1 MKTQTILNIM
11 FFLAWFVF
19 IALLIKTGAVVTT
32 YTISLFNSDAA
43 KHLYFDMDLSM
54 YLSHSLMHYSI
65 LALTKVLLFSAQ
77 AYVAFLVTELLK
89 DFNLKNPFSQTVVHL
104 MERICFSIL
113 FIAFLTVLHNGHI
126 KALEQ
131 VVGVGANGSDDAY
144 LLWAAMVYVM
154 AQVFKRGIE
163 IQNENDFTI

>member
-19 IALLIKTGAVVTT
+19 IALLIKTGAVVTS

-43 KHLYFDMDLSM
+43 KNLYFDLDMSM
-54 YLSHSLMHYSI
+54 YFNHSMTQYSI
-65 LALTKVLLFSAQ
+65 LVMTKILLFSAQ
-77 AYVAFLVTELLK
+77 AYVAFLMTELLK
-89 DFNLKNPFSQTVVHL
+89 DFNLKNPFSQVVVRL

-113 FIAFLTVLHNGHI
+113 FIWFITLVHNGHM

-131 VVGVGANGSDDAY
+131 VVGVAANGSDDAY
-144 LLWAAMVYVM
+144 LLWSAMVYVL

-163 IQNENDFTI
+163 IQNENEYTI